1 MEDTIICQGRE
12 IAISDLKWL
21 RNWITKNSDWSIN
34 RLTVELC
41 RIWNWYTH
49 TGHPKTFAG
58 RSFLFKLQQ
67 RGLISLPPIRVKFR
81 PHHSCTIVR
90 MSKPVPKSEHI
101 CSKLSEL
108 KPLNV
113 ITPEPGSFEDSCFR
127 WYLSTHHYLGYH
139 SVGENIKYL
148 IRDRY
153 GRDLACLL
161 FGSAAWK
168 TTPRDTFIGWS
179 DCTRKRNINLMTNN
193 IRFLILPWVRVPH
206 LASHIL
212 GMIMKRIV
220 GDWDNKYAHP
230 VHLVETFVEKKRFKG
245 TCYRAANWIYVGQ
258 TKGRG
263 RQDRYTTCSVSIKD
277 IYLYPLNHSFREML
291 YV

>member
-1 MEDTIICQGRE
+1 MEDTITCQGRE
-12 IAISDLKWL
+12 ITISDLKWL
-21 RNWITKNSDWSIN
+21 RNWIAKNSNWSIN

-41 RIWNWYTH
+41 RIWNWHTH
-49 TGHPKTFAG
+49 TGHLKTFAG

-67 RGLISLPPIRVKFR
+67 QGFISLPPLRVKFR
-81 PHHSCTIVR
+81 RHHSCTIPK
-90 MSKPVPKSEHI
+90 MSISVPKPQPI

-108 KPLNV
+108 KPLRV
-113 ITPEPGSFEDSCFR
+113 IIPEPGSFDDGCFR
-127 WYLSTHHYLGYH
+127 WYLSHHHYLGYH

-153 GRDLACLL
+153 GHDLACLL

-168 TTPRDTFIGWS
+168 TAPRDTFIGWGDS
-179 DCTRKRNINLMTNN
+179 TRKRNINLMTNN

-212 GMIMKRIV
+212 GIIMKRIV
-220 GDWDNKYAHP
+220 ADWYNKYAHP

-263 RQDRYTTCSVSIKD
+263 RQDRYTTYSVAIKD
-277 IYLYPLNHSFREML
+277 IYIYPLNHNFREML